1 MSSRD
6 LARRTRV
13 EISFAG
19 TDITA
24 SMLPYFL
31 SLAYTDNQ
39 EDEADDLQI
48 TFQDTDGIW
57 LEEWLNEIVDAAS
70 SMATAATTAKSEP
83 KIPETV
89 STGSRGDTVRQMQG
103 LLVAAGFP
111 LPVFGVDGIFGS
123 ETRGAVV
130 AFQQA
135 RGLTV
140 DGVCGPQT
148 WEALLGAGTETA
160 SASGSGGLEISAV
173 IVRENWNGD
182 GADDVLETGA
192 FILDKVD
199 YSGPPT
205 TVKISSTS
213 LPFTSQIR
221 QTKKTKG
228 WEQYTLSGIANEM
241 ASTTGMTCMY
251 LTDKDPFYARVEQYQ
266 TSDIDFLK
274 QLCHDAGCSLKATN
288 KTIVIFDQA
297 DYESKDGVR
306 TIVKGDGS
314 YTKFKLMI
322 STADVQYQS
331 CRVFYNNPAT
341 GTSVE
346 ATAYDESYDSSK
358 AENQQLNVFRK
369 VGSIGEAK
377 ALAEKLLRLHNKYFR
392 KVQITFPG
400 DPTLLA
406 GLNIV
411 LSGWGGWDGKYSIT
425 KAAHSVG
432 SSGYTTTVT
441 ARKVLEEVASSEP
454 EEEAKKEYDV
464 GDVVTFNGGNHY
476 VSSTA
481 SSPTGG
487 TRSSGPAKITYK
499 NPGSAHPWHLVGG
512 AYNELDGSCN
522 VYGWVDEGTF
532 S

>member
-13 EISFAG
+13 EVSFAG
-19 TDITA
+19 TDITE

-31 SLAYTDNQ
+31 SLSYTDNQ

-48 TFQDTDGIW
+48 TFQDADGVW
-57 LEEWLNEIVDAAS
+57 LENWLDEIVNAAAS
-70 SMATAATTAKSEP
+70 TATTTAKSEP

-89 STGSRGDTVRQMQG
+89 STGSRGDTVRQMQT
-103 LLVAAGFP
+103 LLIAAGFP
-111 LPVFGVDGIFGS
+111 LPVFGADGIFGS
-123 ETRGAVV
+123 ETRGAVT
-130 AFQQA
+130 AFQTA
-135 RGLTV
+135 RGLSA
-140 DGVCGPQT
+140 DGICGPLT
-148 WEALLGAGTETA
+148 WGALLGSNAGSEA
-160 SASGSGGLEISAV
+160 SSGNGGLEISAV
-173 IVRENWNGD
+173 IARENWNGD
-182 GADDVLETGA
+182 GVDDVLETGS
-192 FILDKVD
+192 FILDKAD
-199 YSGPPT
+199 YSGPPS
-205 TVKISSTS
+205 TVKISAVS

-228 WEQYTLSGIANEM
+228 WEQYALSGIANEM
-241 ASTTGMTCMY
+241 ASSAGMTCMY
-251 LTDKDPFYARVEQYQ
+251 LTERDPFYNRVEQYQ

-288 KTIVIFDQA
+288 KSIVIFDQA
-297 DYESKDGVR
+297 DYESKNAVR
-306 TIVKGDGS
+306 TITKGDGS
-314 YTKFKLMI
+314 YTKFKLTI

-341 GTSVE
+341 GASIE
-346 ATAYDESYDSSK
+346 AIAYDESYDSSK

-392 KVQITFPG
+392 NVQITFPG
-400 DPTLLA
+400 EPSLLA

-425 KAAHSVG
+425 KAVHSVG

-441 ARKVLEEVASSEP
+441 ARKALEGLQNDAPVAA
-454 EEEAKKEYDV
+454 AKKEYSV
-464 GDVVTFNGGNHY
+464 GDIVTFAGGNHY

-487 TRSSGPAKITYK
+487 TRSSGKAKITYA

-512 AYNELDGSCN
+512 AYNELDGNCD
-522 VYGWVDEGTF
+522 VYGWVDDGTF